1 MTHTMC
7 KMWFTSDLW
16 KVQRW
21 KQLQVQCDLRW
32 ASVVCSGFRDS
43 KEKEGEGG
51 DVCEQLTGV
60 CNSLLTGNRGDL
72 LGV

>member
-1 MTHTMC
+1 M
-7 KMWFTSDLW
+7 
-16 KVQRW
+16 
-21 KQLQVQCDLRW
+21 QCDLRW